1 MLGMAVKFAGDA
13 ERADALLEDVARAS
27 AAAGNRRI
35 EYLARVEQV
44 WPRLA
49 RGALSVG
56 EARSL
61 LERALEIFAQADDF
75 ALGRAWQCSAN
86 VYGVY
91 EFRFGELENLIA
103 RVHRH
108 YERAGFASGT
118 ALHLLAVAAYRGR
131 ASVPAAIERCRTLL
145 TQAETPLWES
155 FLLPVLAA
163 LEAMQGRFDDARLHL
178 EEARVR
184 RKEFPGAGML
194 ATNWASLAAEVE
206 LLASEPERAET
217 ILADACSALRAVGEV
232 EWLATNG
239 ASLAEAQ
246 YRQGRWAEALSTSE
260 AALSTGPPE
269 HLTSKAIGRRVR
281 AAALA
286 RVGRA
291 VEAVAAAEEAIMYL
305 EGTDVLNEHAE
316 TFAAAAE
323 VHGLAGDL
331 ASAHTAWDQA
341 IACFEKKG
349 NVVSAA
355 RARNAAALLG

>member
-1 MLGMAVKFAGDA
+1 
-13 ERADALLEDVARAS
+13 
-27 AAAGNRRI
+27 
-35 EYLARVEQV
+35 
-44 WPRLA
+44 
-49 RGALSVG
+49 
-56 EARSL
+56 
-61 LERALEIFAQADDF
+61 
-75 ALGRAWQCSAN
+75 
-86 VYGVY
+86 
-91 EFRFGELENLIA
+91 
-103 RVHRH
+103 
-108 YERAGFASGT
+108 
-118 ALHLLAVAAYRGR
+118 
-131 ASVPAAIERCRTLL
+131 
-145 TQAETPLWES
+145 
-155 FLLPVLAA
+155 
-163 LEAMQGRFDDARLHL
+163 MQGRFDDARLHL

-206 LLASEPERAET
+206 LLASEPERAEA
-217 ILADACSALRAVGEV
+217 ILADACSALRAVGDV

-239 ASLAEAQ
+239 ASLAEAR
-246 YRQGRWAEALSTSE
+246 YRQGRWADALSTSE
-260 AALSTGPPE
+260 DALLTGPPE